1 MIKSD
6 NIRKKFLS
14 SALLLSGSLLFG
26 LLLIEAVLRISGF
39 SYRLTIEKV
48 QFGWPT
54 PQAIKRLYLPDKE
67 LFWVPKYYYKSL
79 QLLRSQHPTL
89 VFMGDSCTQFG
100 RYDEYF
106 SSLISTKFPNNNITY
121 VNFGVGGWS
130 SYQGLQQLKRD
141 ILNLKPKIITIY
153 YGWNDHWMPF
163 GIEDK
168 DIGRINS
175 SLCFQLQNCRLG
187 QLVTKLLV
195 TFWHKK
201 SAPQRVTPADFRRN
215 ILEMVKLARE
225 NNIIPVLLTAPTSAQ
240 RGKEP
245 PYLRERW
252 LKNTEDLI
260 PWHRQYTSIIREIAQ
275 EKHVVLCDLAEKF
288 DSLPR
293 QQVISEY
300 FTEDVVH
307 LTELGNK
314 KLAEFLYDCFKQNN
328 LLQQMVN

>member
-1 MIKSD
+1 M
-6 NIRKKFLS
+6 KKFLS
-14 SALLLSGSLLFG
+14 SALLLSGSLLVG
-26 LLLIEAVLRISGF
+26 LLLIEVILRISGF

-54 PQAIKRLYLPDKE
+54 PQVIKRLYLPDKE
-67 LFWVPKYYYKSL
+67 LFWVPKYYHKFL
-79 QLLRSQHPTL
+79 QLLYDQHPTV

-106 SSLISTKFPNNNITY
+106 SSLISTKFPNNDISY
-121 VNFGVGGWS
+121 VNLGVGGWS

-141 ILNLKPKIITIY
+141 VLNLKPRIITIY

-168 DIGRINS
+168 NIGRLNS
-175 SLCFQLQNCRLG
+175 SLCYHLRNFRLG
-187 QLVTKLLV
+187 QLVTKLFV

-201 SAPQRVTPADFRRN
+201 SAPQRVTPEDFRRN
-215 ILEMVKLARE
+215 ILQIVKLARD

-240 RGKEP
+240 KGKEP
-245 PYLRERW
+245 QYLSERF

-260 PWHRQYTSIIREIAQ
+260 PLHRQYTSIIREIAQ
-275 EKHVVLCDLAEKF
+275 EKHVVLCDLAQKF
-288 DSLPR
+288 DRLPR

-300 FTEDVVH
+300 FSKDVVH
-307 LTELGNK
+307 LTEQGNK
-314 KLAEFLYDCFKQNN
+314 ILAEFLYDCFKQNN
-328 LLQQMVN
+328 LFQQMVN